1 MPTASPGSNV
11 HILLLYAA
19 VVLIW
24 GSTWAA
30 IPFQLGSVAEE
41 VSVGYRF
48 GLAAVALYT
57 YAFASRRPLRLP
69 AAACPFVFLQG
80 ALLFCINYFFVYYG
94 TAYLTSGVVAVLFSS
109 ILILNAVFERLFF
122 GRRIDARFWLAAAV
136 GISGIALIFSTEIS
150 ELSFTD
156 RSVHGGMLVLS
167 GTLIASLGNMAAV
180 SNTKRGLPV
189 IAVNAHAMAF
199 AAVLALLIALGLGK
213 PLDFSPRADYVL
225 SLLYLAIFGSAIA
238 FGCYLALLKLI
249 GAARASYSSVLFPV
263 VALLISTAFEGY
275 RWTIPAAI
283 GMLLTFAG
291 NWLILSQRKTANS
304 EREQQ

>member
-1 MPTASPGSNV
+1 V
-11 HILLLYAA
+11 QILLLYLT

-30 IPFQLGSVAEE
+30 IPFQLGAVAEE
-41 VSVGYRF
+41 ISVGYRF
-48 GLAAVALYT
+48 GLAALALYA

-69 AAACPFVFLQG
+69 ASAYPLVCLQG

-94 TAYLTSGVVAVLFSS
+94 TAYLTSGVVAVLFSG
-109 ILILNAVFERLFF
+109 ILIFNAIFERLFF

-150 ELSFTD
+150 ALSFTD
-156 RSVHGGMLVLS
+156 RSVHGGMLVLF

-189 IAVNAHAMAF
+189 VAVNAHAMAF
-199 AAVLALLIALGLGK
+199 AAALALLIALGLGK
-213 PLDFSPRADYVL
+213 QLAFSLRADYVL
-225 SLLYLAIFGSAIA
+225 SLLYLAIFGSAVA

-249 GAARASYSSVLFPV
+249 GASRASYSSVLFPV
-263 VALLISTAFEGY
+263 VALLISTVVEGY
-275 RWTIPAAI
+275 RWTTPAAI
-283 GMLLTFAG
+283 GMLLTLAG
-291 NWLILSQRKTANS
+291 NWLILSQRKYN
-304 EREQQ
+304 